1 MPNER
6 DRKRRWIKHW
16 MPSGER
22 ANGSSALGSFYVISY
37 QQYARPIEQLE
48 YLYSLISMLFLIAAT
63 AAAAKL
69 PHARYKSCR
78 NSTAAVHKYVH
89 HVHLAFRHGVL
100 LCSTELLGAEASM
113 HVCRIALGRTE
124 GLSFRGGSSCVYH
137 ASLYFFF
144 WFAYRRSGP
153 TDLPI

>member
-48 YLYSLISMLFLIAAT
+48 YLYSLIPMLLLIAAT

-78 NSTAAVHKYVH
+78 NSTTAVHKYVH
-89 HVHLAFRHGVL
+89 HVHLVFRHGAL
-100 LCSTELLGAEASM
+100 MCSTELLGAEASM
-113 HVCRIALGRTE
+113 HACRIALGRTE
-124 GLSFRGGSSCVYH
+124 GLSFRGGNSFYRISSPAV
-137 ASLYFFF
+137 LVVQNL
-144 WFAYRRSGP
+144 
-153 TDLPI
+153 TLLPDSKME